1 MDAMRR
7 FLHSFKKISPGALA
21 AVRII
26 LIMCCGMA
34 FAGFALCL
42 AAGEPCAANYGQYR
56 LAEALADTPAGVLLL
71 AGIGLMIVE
80 DPAAKG

>member
-1 MDAMRR
+1 M
-7 FLHSFKKISPGALA
+7 
-21 AVRII
+21 RII
-26 LIMCCGMA
+26 LLMCCGMA